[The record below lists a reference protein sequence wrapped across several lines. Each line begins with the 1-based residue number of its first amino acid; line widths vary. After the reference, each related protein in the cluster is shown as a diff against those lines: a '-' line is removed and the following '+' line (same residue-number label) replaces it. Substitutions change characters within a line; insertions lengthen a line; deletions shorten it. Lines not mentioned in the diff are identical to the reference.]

1 MKVFNRIQKCKLFND
16 KETTQEFW
24 LFDKRLKRQSLNVDD
39 IFEPSTY
46 YPRPSTLDKN
56 LHSFVMNGRGGGVN
70 RPILAH
76 QYNAFI
82 KASLS
87 AIGLNSARGGA
98 TFAFS
103 HEAPTAF
110 IKAQGDW
117 KSDAYLVYLTLSTE
131 NKFKILH
138 SITNRLSA
146 ST

>member
-1 MKVFNRIQKCKLFND
+1 
-16 KETTQEFW
+16 
-24 LFDKRLKRQSLNVDD
+24 
-39 IFEPSTY
+39 
-46 YPRPSTLDKN
+46 
-56 LHSFVMNGRGGGVN
+56 MNGGVN

-131 NKFKILH
+131 NNLKFSILSQTDSLH
-138 SITNRLSA
+138 PLNLSNSYIFSLWVWGVSCA
-146 ST
+146 IFFLVALQ